1 MQRSEPVR
9 WSEILTTAGAGFE
22 VLGLGFTGFALWDR
36 GERHN
41 APPGRL
47 RRAYHWIDD
56 RIRARFGQS
65 RPQFIEP
72 RPARVTIT
80 TGGVW
85 PRARPGEIADD
96 ASVEDKV
103 AWLTGYVEL
112 LDRDIQAMIEE
123 FLMLPDEVRSEHK
136 ATTKALEQRLARQ
149 NDEFSGGNNRGPR
162 LGVVWP
168 GGRLRWCVPRPRRLL
183 AQLADP

>member
-1 MQRSEPVR
+1 VQRSEAVG
-9 WSEILTTAGAGFE
+9 WSGFLTTIGAGIE
-22 VLGLGFTGFALWDR
+22 VCGLGLTGVALWDR

-47 RRAYHWIDD
+47 RRASRWIDD
-56 RIRARFGQS
+56 RIRARLGRP

-72 RPARVTIT
+72 QPARVTIT

-96 ASVEDKV
+96 APVDDKV
-103 AWLTGYVEL
+103 AWLTRYVEL
-112 LDRDIQAMIEE
+112 LDRDIDAMIGE
-123 FLMLPDEVRSEHK
+123 FHKLPDQVRSEFK

-149 NDEFSGGNNRGPR
+149 KDEFSEEMIAD
-162 LGVVWP
+162 LGSAWF
-168 GGRLRWCVPRPRRLL
+168 GL
-183 AQLADP
+183 ALAIVGVCLGLAGYWLS